1 MLSLSRLPWMNLRG
15 YPVRTGTL
23 VFFSMLMTMTI
34 DPTRRRH
41 ADSRLLMLQNPP
53 RPTARQAR
61 EDHTW
66 AHADRLARCG

>member
-34 DPTRRRH
+34 SVERWSSKASNTACARPSRASEPT
-41 ADSRLLMLQNPP
+41 S
-53 RPTARQAR
+53 
-61 EDHTW
+61 W
-66 AHADRLARCG
+66 